1 MGRCSSHP
9 RNPAGYEL
17 HEGEE
22 QPGGCAF
29 DHVFEIL
36 GEASVAVQPCEC
48 PLHDPAEQHRGLQA
62 LWLQY
67 DHVVVHSRG
76 GETSM
81 TNLVVTCPAC
91 NFGRDRFM
99 LEEVRLRD
107 PRSHIRRPTWEG
119 WRNWDGLERVLPQRE
134 QFVSTQSEQGDRS
147 WATDAPITL
156 AVLQTSDGEES
167 RSADLL
173 HATRIA
179 DLHDSSGAASE
190 VERIVLAFK
199 DEPPTLAEDKLIQT
213 LLDHP
218 GSTCAEMS
226 ARHGWQEN
234 AWDTQYGRMC
244 AKRLGVLQPVERA
257 ERMKLEPK
265 IALLT
270 TIVREDDGMLRYTTK
285 YEAIEAFRQMGFRVE
300 ALHPNIQNRN
310 VSTSHE

>member
-1 MGRCSSHP
+1 
-9 RNPAGYEL
+9 
-17 HEGEE
+17 
-22 QPGGCAF
+22 
-29 DHVFEIL
+29 
-36 GEASVAVQPCEC
+36 
-48 PLHDPAEQHRGLQA
+48 
-62 LWLQY
+62 
-67 DHVVVHSRG
+67 
-76 GETSM
+76 
-81 TNLVVTCPAC
+81 
-91 NFGRDRFM
+91 
-99 LEEVRLRD
+99 
-107 PRSHIRRPTWEG
+107 
-119 WRNWDGLERVLPQRE
+119 VLPQRE

-244 AKRLGVLQPVERA
+244 AKRLGVLQPVQPA
-257 ERMKLEPK
+257 KRMKLEPK